1 MADYQYNPVI
11 SQDSISQEEKEIV
24 EALEPVRD
32 TSASTSLV
40 QLDAFENDINEKKAQ
55 EPYETYSEV
64 PVKTIDKDSSIKYPA
79 NDNAR
84 LKELSN
90 KENLRNITPTPSAS
104 RGFFSNLATVYM
116 EIIDELTFVNSV
128 EDLYLIL
135 SKDER
140 LVAIGIF
147 LICLSI
153 FLMVFNKM

>member
-1 MADYQYNPVI
+1 MADYQYIPTTT
-11 SQDSISQEEKEIV
+11 DSVSQEEKEIV

-32 TSASTSLV
+32 SAASTSLV
-40 QLDAFENDINEKKAQ
+40 QLDAYENDINEQKVQ
-55 EPYETYSEV
+55 EPYETYSDV
-64 PVKTIDKDSSIKYPA
+64 PVKTIEKNASIKYPA

-90 KENLRNITPTPSAS
+90 KENLRNIKPTPSG
-104 RGFFSNLATVYM
+104 GFFSNLATVYM

-140 LVAIGIF
+140 LVAIGVF